1 MKLYFKLAAFGVATL
16 AWWGMVIPYLISA
29 DSDMLL
35 IAGVAAIIAYPAI
48 AYKLFNNELKKAKE
62 YLNEL

>member
-16 AWWGMVIPYLISA
+16 AWWGMVIPSLISA

-48 AYKLFNNELKKAKE
+48 VYKLFTTEIKKAKE

>member
-1 MKLYFKLAAFGVATL
+1 MKLYFKLTTFGVATL
-16 AWWGMVIPYLISA
+16 VWWGMVIPTLISA

-48 AYKLFNNELKKAKE
+48 AYKLFTTELKKAKE